1 MVAVKDN
8 SSMFLQYVAKVGLGI
23 NNEIAVLSKQE
34 YDSIMVIEVNGVIS
48 SVSQKFA
55 ENILVVC
62 NNCIVGQSCL
72 KAKCEI
78 K

>member
-1 MVAVKDN
+1 
-8 SSMFLQYVAKVGLGI
+8 
-23 NNEIAVLSKQE
+23 
-34 YDSIMVIEVNGVIS
+34 MVIEVNGVIS